1 MAEQRHE
8 WGDWLRAR
16 FDEHAQIKR
25 PADLVRASGAKE
37 NGRPVI
43 DASSIT
49 QWLRGRRPSY
59 ELAVATAQAFGVS
72 FSDALTAAGY
82 TEVARAGKIV
92 ISVDSDGTS
101 GGSVGPAAQDAPLFR
116 YQRPDGLTD
125 QEWDDLRRQHADYW
139 DWLVERAARER

>member
-1 MAEQRHE
+1 VSDT
-8 WGDWLRAR
+8 WGDWLRDQ
-16 FDEHAQIKR
+16 FDRHRTIRR
-25 PADLVRASGAKE
+25 PADLMRAGGQKP

-43 DASSIT
+43 DPSTIT

-72 FSDALTAAGY
+72 TADALAAAGY
-82 TEVARAGKIV
+82 DVPVAAESTRGQR
-92 ISVDSDGTS
+92 DRDG
-101 GGSVGPAAQDAPLFR
+101 GLVGPADEDAPLFR
-116 YQRPDGLTD
+116 YQRPPGLTD